1 MQMSRPRGKV
11 RASLDHNVCN
21 REKRSMESRKQ
32 GVSIRISTEEVEKIK
47 CIAKRLSVRD
57 SDVIRHAI
65 KSMLNR
71 LSPLDVEE
79 VVGRDVV
86 PVFIENGAE
95 LARAFELDAAKLD
108 RIINGGIQDTP
119 EAVSRRDIEL
129 LMLSGTADGYL
140 RMRVREV
147 VRAEDNAKDVTEM
160 LQQYLY
166 EKYVIDERTRSG

>member
-1 MQMSRPRGKV
+1 
-11 RASLDHNVCN
+11 
-21 REKRSMESRKQ
+21 MESRKQ
-32 GVSIRISTEEVEKIK
+32 GVSIRISTEDLERIK
-47 CIAKRLSVRD
+47 RIARRLSVRD

-79 VVGRDVV
+79 VVGRDIL

-108 RIINGGIQDTP
+108 RIINGETESAGKS
-119 EAVSRRDIEL
+119 VSRRDIEL
-129 LMLSGTADGYL
+129 LTLSGNADGYL

-147 VRAEDNAKDVTEM
+147 VRREADAKDIAEM

-166 EKYVIDERTRSG
+166 EKYLLEDRTAGD